1 MMCELHALVA
11 VKSHVLV
18 QCAEVEERKSPK
30 LVELD
35 VSVMLFHGGS
45 FTMPRIRRDGGQQFR

>member
-18 QCAEVEERKSPK
+18 YCTEVEERNSLK

-35 VSVMLFHGGS
+35 VSVMLFQRVS
-45 FTMPRIRRDGGQQFR
+45 FTMLRIRRDGEQQFR